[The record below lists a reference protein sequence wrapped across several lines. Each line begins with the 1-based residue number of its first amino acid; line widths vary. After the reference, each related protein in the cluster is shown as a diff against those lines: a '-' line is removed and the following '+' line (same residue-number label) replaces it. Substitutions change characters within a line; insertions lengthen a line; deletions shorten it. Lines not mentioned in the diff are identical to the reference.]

1 MKPDILESFKKIYLV
16 EMINST
22 EREFIAML
30 GGRFL
35 DKSEDAG
42 PGRVLFVVPSITTPP
57 HRFEVPEDSVAKSVF
72 LGSRSKITNEKA
84 SGVVCVRGYL
94 ELFPEAANK
103 EVCDFLGES
112 GRPVRPTLVS
122 TVRAT
127 LRNPASIVAK
137 AGRLE
142 N

>member
-22 EREFIAML
+22 EREFIAVL

-57 HRFEVPEDSVAKSVF
+57 PHRFEVPEDSVTKSVF
-72 LGSRSKITNEKA
+72 LGPRSKITNEKV
-84 SGVVCVRGYL
+84 SRIMCICGYL
-94 ELFPEAANK
+94 GLFPDAANK
-103 EVCDFLGES
+103 EVCDFLSES
-112 GRPVRPTLVS
+112 GRPVRPTLVYN
-122 TVRAT
+122 VRAT
-127 LRNPASIVAK
+127 LRNSDSV
-137 AGRLE
+137 E
-142 N
+142 QEV